1 MPGERLFLG
10 EELEASV
17 ERYQPDEAHRLVDI
31 HLADM
36 RREGPT
42 RLEIRKFVCV
52 IPLARCANGAVRAG
66 VDRNRVM
73 PLYWKRLE
81 QLPRLRTWA
90 AITKHLHEFAD
101 EMLERVRPERRTNIE
116 RLVTSIRREIRERL
130 DSPSTLAEFANAA
143 GVSPAYLSR
152 CFTRIVG
159 RPFRDELREAR
170 LAAAS
175 QLLRDT
181 SLKIGVIAHHVGLRD
196 VSQFI
201 ADFRRHTG
209 LTPAEFRRSQS
220 VGE

>member
-1 MPGERLFLG
+1 MPSERLFLG
-10 EELEASV
+10 EELEVSI
-17 ERYQPDEAHRLVDI
+17 ERYQADEAHRLVDI
-31 HLADM
+31 HLAQM
-36 RREGPT
+36 RREGPP
-42 RLEIRKFVCV
+42 RLEIRKFACV
-52 IPLARCANGAVRAG
+52 IPLARCANGAMRAG
-66 VDRNRVM
+66 VERSRIM
-73 PLYWKRLE
+73 PHYWKRLE

-90 AITKHLHEFAD
+90 SIAKHLHGFAD

-130 DSPSTLAEFANAA
+130 ESPSTLAEFANAA

-209 LTPAEFRRSQS
+209 LTPAEFRRGQS
-220 VGE
+220 VGD